1 MCWLYSVPN
10 LLVIQHLETLYL
22 GENNVKVVLRE
33 CEDLIKSVQQ
43 EGDSR
48 LTHKWSGDLPK

>member
-1 MCWLYSVPN
+1 M
-10 LLVIQHLETLYL
+10 
-22 GENNVKVVLRE
+22 RE
-33 CEDLIKSVQQ
+33 CEDLIKSVPQ